1 MRVERKRLL
10 SEDGALVVIN
20 FTEDN
25 THLILEY
32 TSEYQPVS
40 WIDKKLESSNEHTFY
55 HTFTVS
61 RKALLHTNIKETDD
75 EVRRFVIGNTG
86 DEYRSINKD
95 ILGLKYDLLISNSI
109 ALSKEMFV
117 AQRDISIFGRI
128 DNLVSEQIVVGGDR
142 DDAIPEAEFEL
153 LLKNFPTSTELRKY
167 ADARV
172 AQDLS
177 EYFDTMS
184 DAGRRLVTYMNR
196 TRNSEPIIKS
206 KDNIPTRTANELEME
221 KYLFLRDELATMLAN
236 PTGYLELRWQKVV
249 ADLFLLI
256 FPQYIAVLENVSV
269 KELYSNPLKP
279 TVRKFD
285 LTLVDANG
293 SIDLIEIKRPVENKL
308 IAKKIYRDNY
318 VPHGELSG
326 AIMQAEKYL
335 FYLSKGGRDIEKTI
349 EARYKGRLPVG
360 IEIKIANPK
369 AIILSG
375 RDYNLSPEQK
385 FDLGFIRKKY
395 SNMIDILTYD
405 DLLRRIDNIVEMLKV
420 RAGM

>member
-1 MRVERKRLL
+1 MWVKREEFLG
-10 SEDGALVVIN
+10 ENGALVVIN

-25 THLILEY
+25 KNLILEY

-55 HTFTVS
+55 HTFTVT
-61 RKALLHTNIKETDD
+61 RKALLHTTIEETDD
-75 EVRRFVIGNTG
+75 EVRRFVIGSTG

-128 DNLVSEQIVVGGDR
+128 DNLVSEQIVIGGDR
-142 DDAIPEAEFEL
+142 DDAIPEAEFLL

-172 AQDLS
+172 VQELS
-177 EYFDTMS
+177 DYFETIS
-184 DAGRRLVTYMNR
+184 DAERRLVAYMNR
-196 TRNSEPIIKS
+196 NRNSEMIIKPRN
-206 KDNIPTRTANELEME
+206 NIPIRTANELEME
-221 KYLFLRDELATMLAN
+221 KYIYLRDELTSMLTN
-236 PTGYLELRWQKVV
+236 SSSYSELRWQEIV

-256 FPQYIAVLENVSV
+256 FPQYIAVLNNLSV
-269 KELYSNPLKP
+269 KELYSNSLKP
-279 TVRKFD
+279 TLRRFD
-285 LTLVDANG
+285 LALVDSNG
-293 SIDLIEIKRPVENKL
+293 GIDLIEIKRPFDNSL
-308 IAKKIYRDNY
+308 ISKRTYRDNY

-335 FYLSKGGRDIEKTI
+335 FYLSKGGRDIEKVI
-349 EARYKGRLPVG
+349 EVKYKKQLPVG
-360 IEIKIANPK
+360 MEIKIANPK
-369 AIILSG
+369 AIILNG
-375 RDYNLSPEQK
+375 RDNNLSPEQK

-395 SNMIDILTYD
+395 SNMIDILSYD
-405 DLLRRIDNIVEMLKV
+405 DLLRRINNIIEMLKI
-420 RAGM
+420 RARL